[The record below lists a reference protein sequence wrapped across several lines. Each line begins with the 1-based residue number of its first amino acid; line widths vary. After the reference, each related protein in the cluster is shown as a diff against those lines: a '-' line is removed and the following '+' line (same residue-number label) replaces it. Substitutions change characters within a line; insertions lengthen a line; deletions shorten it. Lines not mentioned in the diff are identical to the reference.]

1 MSIYLLP
8 LRGSSIPQTVQ
19 DNPSKPSI
27 IIPKRYCASTARAYL
42 VRIMKHVA
50 ATGEPIE
57 IVRRGKRSV
66 FLVRAADFENC
77 LEGNHPWVSIR
88 ESSPTVE
95 GYRPNGIRPGVHF
108 AWRYRSSTL
117 TRDRFCGSLRWVDVG
132 GQPLLVTRRGK
143 IAVMLLAERV
153 FVAHWRLG
161 LGAEPPPRPARVAR
175 TVTVAPPQRRRT
187 PAAAAARIQM
197 IKNRRRSFRKRKIIH
212 PAGPTISHS
221 PQGTTFSQ
229 NPNPNNP

>member
-1 MSIYLLP
+1 M
-8 LRGSSIPQTVQ
+8 Q

-27 IIPKRYCASTARAYL
+27 LIPKRYCASTARAYL

-66 FLVRAADFENC
+66 FLVRALDFENC
-77 LEGNHPWVSIR
+77 LEGDHPWVSIR
-88 ESSPTVE
+88 ESSPSVE

-108 AWRYRSSTL
+108 GWRYRSSTL
-117 TRDRFCGSLRWVDVG
+117 TRDRFCSSLRWVDEG

-143 IAVMLLAERV
+143 IPLMLLAERV

-161 LGAEPPPRPARVAR
+161 LGAKPQQRTADVAR
-175 TVTVAPPQRRRT
+175 TGNAAPSRPRRT
-187 PAAAAARIQM
+187 PAALAARKQM
-197 IKNRRRSFRKRKIIH
+197 MESRRRLQREAYERRLLKRRKNTH
-212 PAGPTISHS
+212 PVGPPVSQFV
-221 PQGTTFSQ
+221 PGTPFSQ
-229 NPNPNNP
+229 SLNPQPPLTP

>member
-1 MSIYLLP
+1 MSKELLP
-8 LRGSSIPQTVQ
+8 QRMPSIPQTVP
-19 DNPSKPSI
+19 DSPSKPSI
-27 IIPKRYCASTARAYL
+27 LIPKRYCASTARAYL

-117 TRDRFCGSLRWVDVG
+117 TRDRFCSSLRWVDDG

-143 IAVMLLAERV
+143 IPVMLLAERV

-161 LGAEPPPRPARVAR
+161 LGAKPQPRTADVAR
-175 TVTVAPPQRRRT
+175 TVNVAPPRPRRT
-187 PAAAAARIQM
+187 PAAEAARIQLL
-197 IKNRRRSFRKRKIIH
+197 KSRRRIFRKSKIIH
-212 PAGPTISHS
+212 PAGFPISQS
-221 PQGTTFSQ
+221 PQGTPFSQ
-229 NPNPNNP
+229 SPNPNNP

>member
-1 MSIYLLP
+1 M
-8 LRGSSIPQTVQ
+8 Q

-27 IIPKRYCASTARAYL
+27 IIPKRYCASAARAHL

-66 FLVRAADFENC
+66 FLVRALDFENC
-77 LEGNHPWVSIR
+77 LEGDHPWFSIR
-88 ESSPTVE
+88 ESSPSVE

-108 AWRYRSSTL
+108 GWRYRSSTL

-212 PAGPTISHS
+212 PAGPPDS
-221 PQGTTFSQ
+221 PGNTRFSEPQ
-229 NPNPNNP
+229 PQQPMTP